1 MEHLSKDADVDE
13 SDCEAPRI
21 NSNVSDSL
29 EKVYENKSVGLWKR
43 ALYKI
48 RSIDLDPWL
57 DFYRHN
63 IPVQTATRHRY
74 SAIKKKW
81 VVDEI
86 QVKMESVPFDH
97 GAMRECYRL
106 KKLPQTGIHA
116 GDWQYA
122 SNYVAKCYISDVD
135 RQVYFDDVRLQMEAK
150 LWGEAFNRQNPP
162 KKVDIFQLSVLEL
175 RNTGRSPEFVD
186 RTQGSSTCLY
196 HIERYMEGEYRK
208 YNSNSGFVDEQL
220 RNTPQAFSHFTFERS
235 GHRLLVVD
243 IQGVGDLYTDP
254 QIHTSDG
261 VGYSD
266 GNLGPKGMALF
277 FHSHRCNP
285 LCEYLGLALFDL
297 APSELSCQ
305 QPSPVAA
312 GDAAF
317 KPIDPCPPLQA
328 VSAEIND
335 VDAVRDVVRT
345 NQYQEKSAFVRKPST
360 RFPQIGPGHR
370 RRSVS
375 FNQPPIQSMP
385 RVCQFGPTVAR
396 STENVRASF
405 CVYPTRRCDSSSV
418 CSDGPCL
425 HPMDLVPFY
434 HSSRLNPLDDK
445 TLSMSSCAALKR
457 NSDPQCPMLSD
468 DCSANVDLCS
478 AHPVSSLYSAGQHPK
493 PLYSLESF
501 NLPQQPR
508 NRISSGDS
516 GYFGRLNLIT
526 PTCFVDSELGSAS
539 KSLVTHNFVDQQLV
553 YGSTSSLVDFS
564 VPPSPNAM
572 SSHFVTFGFP
582 LSSSLQSAGPEESGI
597 LAFSHNNI
605 FGWSNFPVGSGRF
618 GGGFGLLS
626 RRHRNLSESSDIDV
640 EEGHRL
646 ASNLLH
652 QLMHES
658 HKPSCADHPT
668 NLDQEI
674 GQSILGQ
681 IHHELARLH
690 EAGRFLRGCKGGWSH
705 AGLGGLL
712 LQNRASEH
720 DSSGAFSFDDNR
732 HSPVS
737 DSGHSA
743 FSHFTFERSGH
754 RLLVVD
760 IQGVGDLYTDPQI
773 HTSDG
778 VGYSDGNLG
787 PKGMALFFHSHR
799 CNPLCEYLGLAL
811 FDLAPSELSCQQPS
825 PVAAGDAAFKPIDPC
840 PPLQAVSAEIN
851 DVDAVRDVVRT
862 NQYQEKSAFVRKPDE
877 SDIRSG
883 VDYLWRAAEG
893 GDRRCMIL
901 LARYLDVS
909 ASLSNIKEDCMK
921 SAPPDEFLLLPALQA
936 VSLTALPSVPPDAWA
951 ESVTWYR
958 KAVDSAGA
966 SAPSDGTPDEGLDAE
981 GRYDAA
987 EDLLPVYRIL
997 ARMAEMYTTGGY
1009 GLKQDYNIA
1018 GDLFNEAGEL
1028 ASAARQGRLAAKYFD
1043 LGEEAYSKIE

>member
-1 MEHLSKDADVDE
+1 MEYLSKDADVDE
-13 SDCEAPRI
+13 SDCEAPLI
-21 NSNVSDSL
+21 NSIVSDSL
-29 EKVYENKSVGLWKR
+29 EKVCENKSVRLWKR

-175 RNTGRSPEFVD
+175 QNTGRSPEFAD
-186 RTQGSSTCLY
+186 LTRGSSTRLY

-305 QPSPVAA
+305 QPSRVAA
-312 GDAAF
+312 DDAAF
-317 KPIDPCPPLQA
+317 KPIDPCLPPQA
-328 VSAEIND
+328 VSTEISD
-335 VDAVRDVVRT
+335 VDAVRDIVPT
-345 NQYQEKSAFVRKPST
+345 NHYQEKGAFMKKPST
-360 RFPQIGPGHR
+360 RFPQFEPGHR

-375 FNQPPIQSMP
+375 FNQPPIQSAP

-396 STENVRASF
+396 STENVHASF
-405 CVYPTRRCDSSSV
+405 SVYPRRRCDSSSA

-425 HPMDLVPFY
+425 HPMDFLPFN
-434 HSSRLNPLDDK
+434 HSSRLNSLDDE
-445 TLSMSSCAALKR
+445 TLSLSGFAALKR
-457 NSDPQCPMLSD
+457 NSDPQCPKLID
-468 DCSANVDLCS
+468 DCSANADLCS
-478 AHPVSSLYSAGQHPK
+478 THPVGSLYGAGQHPK
-493 PLYSLESF
+493 PLYSLEPF
-501 NLPQQPR
+501 NRPQQPR

-526 PTCFVDSELGSAS
+526 PSCFGDSELGNAS
-539 KSLVTHNFVDQQLV
+539 KSLVTHNFMDQQLV
-553 YGSTSSLVDFS
+553 CGSTSSLVDFS
-564 VPPSPNAM
+564 VPPSPSAM

-597 LAFSHNNI
+597 LAFGHHNI
-605 FGWSNFPVGSGRF
+605 VGWSNFPVSNGRF

-690 EAGRFLRGCKGGWSH
+690 EAGRFLPGCKGGWSH

-720 DSSGAFSFDDNR
+720 DSSGAFSFNDHR
-732 HSPVS
+732 HSPAS
-737 DSGHSA
+737 DSGHSVDWSA
-743 FSHFTFERSGH
+743 VLFHERH
-754 RLLVVD
+754 AA
-760 IQGVGDLYTDPQI
+760 Q
-773 HTSDG
+773 
-778 VGYSDGNLG
+778 LG
-787 PKGMALFFHSHR
+787 CLEAMIVMAHY
-799 CNPLCEYLGLAL
+799 YLGLPTQL
-811 FDLAPSELSCQQPS
+811 MLDCPI
-825 PVAAGDAAFKPIDPC
+825 KPN
-840 PPLQAVSAEIN
+840 EN
-851 DVDAVRDVVRT
+851 
-862 NQYQEKSAFVRKPDE
+862 
-877 SDIRSG
+877 DIRSG

-909 ASLSNIKEDCMK
+909 ASLFNIKEDRIT
-921 SAPPDEFLLLPALQA
+921 SASPDEFLLLPALQT
-936 VSLTALPSVPPDAWA
+936 VSLTALPSVSPDAWV

-966 SAPSDGTPDEGLDAE
+966 SAPCDGTPDEGLDAE